1 MHKNRRTNKAMPQPT
16 EASGGAFSQKKK
28 KLLISKQTAEEE
40 KTNTTLGQKQTTL
53 RIGTQVPLM
62 DTMISIYILVDKLR
76 NLDKGALNLIEHY
89 FGKYFVVANLS

>member
-1 MHKNRRTNKAMPQPT
+1 
-16 EASGGAFSQKKK
+16 
-28 KLLISKQTAEEE
+28 
-40 KTNTTLGQKQTTL
+40 
-53 RIGTQVPLM
+53 M